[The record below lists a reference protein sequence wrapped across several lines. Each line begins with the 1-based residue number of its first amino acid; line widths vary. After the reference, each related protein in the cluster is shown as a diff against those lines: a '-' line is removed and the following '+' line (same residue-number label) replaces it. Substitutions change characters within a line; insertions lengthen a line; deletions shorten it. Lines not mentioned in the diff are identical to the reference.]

1 MARAGL
7 VLLVAVVAGFA
18 WSRARADTPGDYI
31 NPDDDYVGD
40 ESDPLYSADDD
51 EYASMLDLPENF
63 APSLELQSMLKKG
76 EALRLTPYRLG
87 DGGST
92 LGYGRYFVDGGP
104 PPPAAIDQSTADA
117 WFADDIESRAAVW
130 VREYVT
136 TPINQFQFD
145 ALCSM
150 AFNLKPSSFK
160 NIADAVNAG
169 DDPEAAAL
177 QYVRAGS
184 NLERGLRLRRARE
197 LALYRD
203 GLYS

>member
-18 WSRARADTPGDYI
+18 WSRARADTADDYI
-31 NPDDDYVGD
+31 APDDDYVGD
-40 ESDPLYSADDD
+40 ESDPFYSTDAGDDV
-51 EYASMLDLPENF
+51 DLPENF
-63 APSLELQSMLKKG
+63 SPSPELEAMLKKG

-92 LGYGRYFVDGGP
+92 LGYGRYFPDGGP
-104 PPPAAIDQSTADA
+104 PPPASITPATADD
-117 WFADDIESRAAVW
+117 WFDEDIEARAARW
-130 VREYVT
+130 VRQYVT
-136 TPINQFQFD
+136 VPLTQFQFD

-150 AFNLKPSSFK
+150 AFNLKPSSFAT
-160 NIADAVNAG
+160 IAAAVNAG

-177 QYVRAGS
+177 KYVREGT
-184 NLERGLRLRRARE
+184 NLERGLRIRRARE